1 MVDWLSQKRRAAWEW
16 VRPATGRFG
25 RVSARSST
33 RPVSIGFGQFQP
45 AMNNKNDKPVG
56 YSGRTDRVCVGGL
69 VRFIRAGR
77 VERIIF
83 SIFSI
88 SHASISFKST
98 NPRTNHYLLAISL
111 KPTNKSLPLQTQ
123 TKPNPSLM
131 SPSPSNP
138 QTATNP
144 NPSEKKKERKRES
157 KRERE
162 KKKPFK
168 PFLLSIISNDQI
180 VEG

>member
-1 MVDWLSQKRRAAWEW
+1 MR
-16 VRPATGRFG
+16 G
-25 RVSARSST
+25 RV
-33 RPVSIGFGQFQP
+33 
-45 AMNNKNDKPVG
+45 
-56 YSGRTDRVCVGGL
+56 
-69 VRFIRAGR
+69 GR

-98 NPRTNHYLLAISL
+98 NPRTSHCLPAISL

-123 TKPNPSLM
+123 TKPNPSLT

-144 NPSEKKKERKRES
+144 NPLEKKRERKRES
-157 KRERE
+157 ERERKKK

-168 PFLLSIISNDQI
+168 PFLLSIISSNQI
-180 VEG
+180 VEGQWLYFWVLACVGANSWRRAKRERRLKN